1 MLSPEE
7 LTARG
12 LRAYELG
19 RLLAALRVAVVV
31 VPLAT
36 LCLVERTGREACA
49 CVAVLLLGAS
59 VWLRWRDR
67 RGLDAVNTGLVAGS
81 IPLVA
86 ALLIER
92 LDLHCGLSGADS
104 ICTTFAVLLG
114 AGAGFVISARQPLV
128 RARLASALTAA
139 FIAALAAGL
148 GCVRLG
154 AVGVASMLLGI
165 AVGAFAQPMFARFR
179 NASR

>member
-1 MLSPEE
+1 MVTPEA

-19 RLLAALRVAVVV
+19 RVRTALRVALVI

-36 LCLVERTGREACA
+36 LCLIESRGRSAVACMS
-49 CVAVLLLGAS
+49 VLLLAAA
-59 VWLRWRDR
+59 VWLRWCDR
-67 RGLDAVNTGLVAGS
+67 RGTDAVTTGLLAGS

-86 ALLIER
+86 GLVVDR

-104 ICTTFAVLLG
+104 FCTTFSILLG
-114 AGAGFVISARQPLV
+114 AGAGMLIAVSQRRTGAR
-128 RARLASALTAA
+128 ASSVLIAA
-139 FIAALAAGL
+139 VVAALAAGL

-154 AVGVASMLLGI
+154 TVGLASMLAGVVLGS
-165 AVGAFAQPMFARFR
+165 VLGARVR
-179 NASR
+179 R